1 MMKQERRGGIETT
14 STANLWALAEPRS
27 RNAVVALKRGGG
39 ADEAGDAAGSRNA
52 VVALKA
58 MTLKLRGGVT
68 VGVAV

>member
-1 MMKQERRGGIETT
+1 MVALKLLPDSNSDDGVVGKQERRGGIETVLP
-14 STANLWALAEPRS
+14 APGNPAQPL
-27 RNAVVALKRGGG
+27 
-39 ADEAGDAAGSRNA
+39 GSRNA

>member
-1 MMKQERRGGIETT
+1 M
-14 STANLWALAEPRS
+14 
-27 RNAVVALKRGGG
+27 VALKQPGVGAGGEVG
-39 ADEAGDAAGSRNA
+39 HRSRNA